1 MTQKMTQK
9 MPHQMATNQVPVKS
23 VLGRAR
29 NTILLAAIFALTAC
43 LTLSLQL
50 VFGKSARAE
59 VTLAELE
66 QVRRE
71 AQAVIPRL
79 PVDTEDRLA
88 AALYPQLAPVA
99 NISDP
104 FVDHAGVARANGTG
118 NVSPFAVRTPGTTTN
133 NETISE
139 IPATPAVPTAV
150 PTLVARLQSW
160 QQSVKAAV
168 NTGQFSP
175 PITTAYLQT
184 EIAPTGRIDTGGL
197 RGAWFYIASEKR
209 TIAATVGAKFYDAML
224 VSIGSEGVVFRL
236 QNGTT
241 KTVEWDRDEDF
252 ATRTATAPKTNE
264 QQAQPTQSPAVKTIG
279 EEQNPDRQQ
288 NSTSGASSPR
298 TSPQPDRPSIQ
309 TLGAEFELLQD
320 AVRGRYPKRSPV
332 SETTPA
338 PKDIPA
344 ERIALLK
351 TGTQV
356 VPRPYAIKP
365 EPALSG
371 EATPVG
377 TNALGVRPAVE
388 RAHALDEFLQPVYAG
403 DEFSTIPALT
413 KASYREET
421 SVSPQTQPLPASPEN
436 ASTAKK
442 ADETQVGAPTS
453 IQSPSPTPS
462 PARETSVAPASGP
475 STAAPTSTTARTPAA
490 AKVPPEPNGETTPPP
505 AHGNLCDPRFRGDN
519 ITITNESN
527 RPITLLSFVNKLNE
541 AYGAN
546 IVLDY
551 DVQDIPVRV
560 NVTDAPWTSVLR
572 TLLDLNDL
580 DLVCLD
586 GRIVQIAK
594 RSKIAQMEDGRRKL
608 APLVREVF
616 KLRYLQPT
624 AGGRVN
630 LAGVTQSAAGATIQ
644 SIEEAIRAILKAG
657 GDTRGE
663 ARRVPGRNEIFVA
676 ATREQMAE
684 IRDLIARVDRPGY
697 QVLIKALVYTANENR
712 LRDIG
717 SQLSVILGN
726 SGQTNLGGFTTLPR
740 SSQNNSGSGNGTGSG
755 AGNTNSSNNSVGL
768 NPGGVPSLGDGFR
781 PPTGSL
787 GGASPLATFG
797 VSSVFGTAQVAY
809 QLTLAQQRGVINIQS
824 RPFGIVSDGDTFD
837 LVAGTQI
844 PVVTTTIAGGAPFQS
859 GNVQFIEASR
869 IARIT
874 PQVAETED
882 GKPGFVTLQIQLENN
897 SVDTS
902 LGTFNGVPGV
912 NRQSLQTVMRLHNGE
927 TAIVGGLAADT
938 VSNAASKVPG
948 VGDVPLFGNLFKRKT
963 NQENRDRLYFAIT
976 VEVISQESP
985 LINVPAP
992 SDAMTTPPT
1001 PPSPPQ
1007 AQRPSPLQHR

>member
-1 MTQKMTQK
+1 MTRKIA
-9 MPHQMATNQVPVKS
+9 PNQVPVKS
-23 VLGRAR
+23 VIGRAS
-29 NTILLAAIFALTAC
+29 NMILLAVIFALSAC
-43 LTLSLQL
+43 LSMSLHL
-50 VFGKSARAE
+50 VFGKSTHAE
-59 VTLAELE
+59 VAEAELE

-71 AQAVIPRL
+71 AQAAIPRL
-79 PVDTEDRLA
+79 PADTEDRLA
-88 AALYPQLAPVA
+88 AALYPQLAPIA

-104 FVDHAGVARANGTG
+104 FVDRAGVASPNGAG
-118 NVSPFAVRTPGTTTN
+118 NVSPLMVKTRATTMDN
-133 NETISE
+133 QLVSA
-139 IPATPAVPTAV
+139 IPATPAVP
-150 PTLVARLQSW
+150 PLLARLQSW

-168 NTGQFSP
+168 STGQFPP

-184 EIAPTGRIDTGGL
+184 EIAPTGRIDTGER
-197 RGAWFYIASEKR
+197 RGVWFYIAAEKR
-209 TIAATVGAKFYDAML
+209 TLAAIVGAKFYDAML

-241 KTVEWDRDEDF
+241 KTVKWDREEDF
-252 ATRTATAPKTNE
+252 ATTTGTAARSNE
-264 QQAQPTQSPAVKTIG
+264 RQAQPTQSPAAKTID
-279 EEQNPDRQQ
+279 EEQNSRQQ
-288 NSTSGASSPR
+288 TG
-298 TSPQPDRPSIQ
+298 
-309 TLGAEFELLQD
+309 GGGEFELLQE
-320 AVRGRYPKRSPV
+320 AVRGRYP
-332 SETTPA
+332 TGPA
-338 PKDIPA
+338 RTD
-344 ERIALLK
+344 ALK
-351 TGTQV
+351 
-356 VPRPYAIKP
+356 
-365 EPALSG
+365 
-371 EATPVG
+371 
-377 TNALGVRPAVE
+377 VRPPVE
-388 RAHALDEFLQPVYAG
+388 RAHAQVEFAQPVGAA
-403 DEFSTIPALT
+403 DEPRTIPAFT
-413 KASYREET
+413 KDSNREEA
-421 SVSPQTQPLPASPEN
+421 SIAPLTARALVAGPEN
-436 ASTAKK
+436 VNAANLNTDD
-442 ADETQVGAPTS
+442 DEVNEPTS
-453 IQSPSPTPS
+453 SPSPSPTPS
-462 PARETSVAPASGP
+462 PVRETTVAPIPEP
-475 STAAPTSTTARTPAA
+475 SPAVLATTTARAPAEA
-490 AKVPPEPNGETTPPP
+490 QVPPETNGETRPQQPR
-505 AHGNLCDPRFRGDN
+505 GSLCASQFRGED

-527 RPITLLSFVNKLNE
+527 RPISLLSFINKLND

-551 DVQDIPVRV
+551 DVQDVPVRV
-560 NVTDAPWTSVLR
+560 NITSAPWTSVLR

-594 RSKIAQMEDGRRKL
+594 RSKIAQMEDGRRKM

-630 LAGVTQSAAGATIQ
+630 LAGVTQASAGATIQ

-657 GDTRGE
+657 GDSRGE

-676 ATREQMAE
+676 ATRDQMAE
-684 IRDLIARVDRPGY
+684 IRGLVERVDRPGY

-717 SQLSVILGN
+717 SQLSLIVGN
-726 SGQTNLGGFTTLPR
+726 GGQSNLGGFTTLPR
-740 SSQNNSGSGNGTGSG
+740 STQGNNSSGNGSGNGAANGNGS
-755 AGNTNSSNNSVGL
+755 NSSFGL

-781 PPTGSL
+781 QPTGSL
-787 GGASPLATFG
+787 GGASPLGTFG
-797 VSSVFGTAQVAY
+797 VSGVFGTAQLAY

-912 NRQSLQTVMRLHNGE
+912 NRQSLQTVMRLRNGE

-938 VSNAASKVPG
+938 VSNATSKVPG
-948 VGDVPLFGNLFKRKT
+948 IGDLPIIGNLFKRKT

-992 SDAMTTPPT
+992 SDAMTTPP
-1001 PPSPPQ
+1001 PPPR
-1007 AQRPSPLQHR
+1007 AQRPNPFQKR

>member
-1 MTQKMTQK
+1 MTRKIA
-9 MPHQMATNQVPVKS
+9 PNQVPVKS
-23 VLGRAR
+23 VIARAS
-29 NTILLAAIFALTAC
+29 NMIVLAMIFALTAC
-43 LTLSLQL
+43 LTMSLHL

-59 VTLAELE
+59 VTSAELE

-79 PVDTEDRLA
+79 PPDTEDRLA
-88 AALYPQLAPVA
+88 AALYPQLAPIA

-104 FVDHAGVARANGTG
+104 FVDRAGVASPNGAV
-118 NVSPFAVRTPGTTTN
+118 NVSPLVRTPGTMIN
-133 NETISE
+133 NQIVSA
-139 IPATPAVPTAV
+139 IPATPSV
-150 PTLVARLQSW
+150 PTLLARLQSW
-160 QQSVKAAV
+160 QQSVKTAV
-168 NTGQFSP
+168 NTGQFPP

-184 EIAPTGRIDTGGL
+184 EIVPTGRIDTGGQ
-197 RGAWFYIASEKR
+197 RGAWLYIASEKR
-209 TIAATVGAKFYDAML
+209 TLAATVGAKFYDAML
-224 VSIGSEGVVFRL
+224 TRIDSEGVVFRL

-241 KTVEWDRDEDF
+241 KTVEWDREEDF
-252 ATRTATAPKTNE
+252 ATTTATAAKSDE

-279 EEQNPDRQQ
+279 EEQNSNRQQ
-288 NSTSGASSPR
+288 NSAPGTSSLG
-298 TSPQPDRPSIQ
+298 TTPQPDRSSIQ
-309 TLGAEFELLQD
+309 TGGSEFELLQD
-320 AVRGRYPKRSPV
+320 AVRERYLKRNPV
-332 SETTPA
+332 SQTARTEML
-338 PKDIPA
+338 
-344 ERIALLK
+344 RL
-351 TGTQV
+351 
-356 VPRPYAIKP
+356 
-365 EPALSG
+365 
-371 EATPVG
+371 
-377 TNALGVRPAVE
+377 RPAVE
-388 RAHALDEFLQPVYAG
+388 RAHARVEFAQPVYAG
-403 DEFSTIPALT
+403 DDSRRIPALT
-413 KASYREET
+413 KASYGEET
-421 SVSPQTQPLPASPEN
+421 SVSPITTQPLLAGPEN
-436 ASTAKK
+436 VIAANLNAKDEVTQSTSS
-442 ADETQVGAPTS
+442 PL
-453 IQSPSPTPS
+453 PSPTPS
-462 PARETSVAPASGP
+462 PARETTVAPSPEP
-475 STAAPTSTTARTPAA
+475 SPAA
-490 AKVPPEPNGETTPPP
+490 LTSIIARAPAEAQVVPETNGETRPQP
-505 AHGNLCDPRFRGDN
+505 ARGSLCDTQFRGEN

-527 RPITLLSFVNKLNE
+527 RPITLLSFINKLNE

-551 DVQDIPVRV
+551 DVQDVPVRV
-560 NVTDAPWTSVLR
+560 NITNAPWTSVLR

-586 GRIVQIAK
+586 GRIIQIAK
-594 RSKIAQMEDGRRKL
+594 RSKIAQMEDGRRKM

-630 LAGVTQSAAGATIQ
+630 LAGVTQSSAGATIQ

-657 GDTRGE
+657 GDARGE

-717 SQLSVILGN
+717 SQLSLIVGN
-726 SGQTNLGGFTTLPR
+726 GGQTNLGGFTTLPR
-740 SSQNNSGSGNGTGSG
+740 SSQNNNGSGSGNGNGT
-755 AGNTNSSNNSVGL
+755 ANSNGSNNNFGL

-781 PPTGSL
+781 QPTGSL
-787 GGASPLATFG
+787 GGASPLGTFG
-797 VSSVFGTAQVAY
+797 VSGVFGTAQVAY

-882 GKPGFVTLQIQLENN
+882 GNPGFVTLQIQLENN

-912 NRQSLQTVMRLHNGE
+912 NRQSLQTVMRLRNGE

-938 VSNAASKVPG
+938 VSNATSKVPG
-948 VGDVPLFGNLFKRKT
+948 IGDIPLFGNLFKRKT

-992 SDAMTTPPT
+992 SDAITTPP
-1001 PPSPPQ
+1001 PPPR
-1007 AQRPSPLQHR
+1007 AQRPSPFQKR

>member
-1 MTQKMTQK
+1 MIQK
-9 MPHQMATNQVPVKS
+9 MPRNMAPNQIPFKS
-23 VLGRAR
+23 VIGRAS
-29 NTILLAAIFALTAC
+29 NMIVLAVIFALTAC
-43 LTLSLQL
+43 LSMSLHL
-50 VFGKSARAE
+50 VSGKSTRAE
-59 VTLAELE
+59 VTSAELE

-71 AQAVIPRL
+71 ARAAIPRL
-79 PVDTEDRLA
+79 PADTEDRLA
-88 AALYPQLAPVA
+88 AALYPQLAPIA

-104 FVDHAGVARANGTG
+104 FVDRAGVASPNGAGT
-118 NVSPFAVRTPGTTTN
+118 VSPLMVRASGTMIN
-133 NETISE
+133 NQTASA
-139 IPATPAVPTAV
+139 IPATPAVPT
-150 PTLVARLQSW
+150 LLARLQSW
-160 QQSVKAAV
+160 RHSVKAAAS
-168 NTGQFSP
+168 TGQFPP
-175 PITTAYLQT
+175 PITTAYLQN
-184 EIAPTGRIDTGGL
+184 EIAPTGRIDTGGR

-209 TIAATVGAKFYDAML
+209 TLAATVGAKFYDAML

-241 KTVEWDRDEDF
+241 KTIEWDREEDF
-252 ATRTATAPKTNE
+252 ATTTAIAAKSDE

-279 EEQNPDRQQ
+279 EEQNGNRQQ
-288 NSTSGASSPR
+288 NSAPGTGSLR
-298 TSPQPDRPSIQ
+298 TSPQPDRSSIQ
-309 TLGAEFELLQD
+309 TGGEFELLQD
-320 AVRGRYPKRSPV
+320 AVRARYPGRKPV
-332 SETTPA
+332 SETART
-338 PKDIPA
+338 
-344 ERIALLK
+344 EAL
-351 TGTQV
+351 
-356 VPRPYAIKP
+356 R
-365 EPALSG
+365 
-371 EATPVG
+371 
-377 TNALGVRPAVE
+377 VRPAVE
-388 RAHALDEFLQPVYAG
+388 RAHAP
-403 DEFSTIPALT
+403 
-413 KASYREET
+413 
-421 SVSPQTQPLPASPEN
+421 
-436 ASTAKK
+436 
-442 ADETQVGAPTS
+442 
-453 IQSPSPTPS
+453 SPSPTPS
-462 PARETSVAPASGP
+462 PARETTVAPTPEP
-475 STAAPTSTTARTPAA
+475 STATARTTAPT
-490 AKVPPEPNGETTPPP
+490 EPKGETRPQP
-505 AHGNLCDPRFRGDN
+505 ARGSLCDPQFRGDN

-551 DVQDIPVRV
+551 DVQDVPVRV
-560 NVTDAPWTSVLR
+560 NITDAPWTSVLR

-594 RSKIAQMEDGRRKL
+594 RSKIAQMEDGRRKM

-630 LAGVTQSAAGATIQ
+630 LAGVTQASAGATIQ

-657 GDTRGE
+657 GDARGE

-717 SQLSVILGN
+717 SQVSLIVGN
-726 SGQTNLGGFTTLPR
+726 GGQTNLGGFTTLPR
-740 SSQNNSGSGNGTGSG
+740 SSQNNNGSGNGNGNGTANGNGS
-755 AGNTNSSNNSVGL
+755 TNNFGL

-781 PPTGSL
+781 QPTGSL
-787 GGASPLATFG
+787 GGASPVGTFG
-797 VSSVFGTAQVAY
+797 VSGVFGTAQVAY

-912 NRQSLQTVMRLHNGE
+912 NRQSLQTVMRLRNGE

-938 VSNAASKVPG
+938 VSNATSKVPG
-948 VGDVPLFGNLFKRKT
+948 IGDIPIVGNLFKRKT

-992 SDAMTTPPT
+992 SDAMTTPP
-1001 PPSPPQ
+1001 PPPR
-1007 AQRPSPLQHR
+1007 AQRPSPFQKR

>member
-1 MTQKMTQK
+1 MIRKMSPK
-9 MPHQMATNQVPVKS
+9 MAPNQVPVKS
-23 VLGRAR
+23 ALGRAT
-29 NTILLAAIFALTAC
+29 NMIVLAVFFALTAS
-43 LTLSLQL
+43 LTVSLRL
-50 VFGKSARAE
+50 VFGKSTYAE
-59 VTLAELE
+59 VTSAELE
-66 QVRRE
+66 QVHRE
-71 AQAVIPRL
+71 AQAAIPRL
-79 PVDTEDRLA
+79 PADTEDRLA
-88 AALYPQLAPVA
+88 AALYPQLAPIA

-104 FVDHAGVARANGTG
+104 FVDRTGVANANGTG
-118 NVSPFAVRTPGTTTN
+118 KVSPFTLSTPGATIN
-133 NETISE
+133 NKTVSD
-139 IPATPAVPTAV
+139 IPATLSV
-150 PTLVARLQSW
+150 PTLLARLQSW
-160 QQSVKAAV
+160 QHSVKAAV
-168 NTGQFSP
+168 STGQFP
-175 PITTAYLQT
+175 PSITTAYLQT
-184 EIAPTGRIDTGGL
+184 DLVPTGRIDTGGR

-209 TIAATVGAKFYDAML
+209 TIAAAVGAKFYDAIL

-236 QNGTT
+236 QNGTI
-241 KTVEWDRDEDF
+241 KTVGWDRDEDF
-252 ATRTATAPKTNE
+252 ATTTATAAKSNE
-264 QQAQPTQSPAVKTIG
+264 QQAQPTQSPAIETTG
-279 EEQNPDRQQ
+279 EEQNRQQ
-288 NSTSGASSPR
+288 NSTSGASSLR

-309 TLGAEFELLQD
+309 TGGGEFELLQD
-320 AVRGRYPKRSPV
+320 AVRGRYPKRKPV
-332 SETTPA
+332 SENLRT
-338 PKDIPA
+338 
-344 ERIALLK
+344 EAL
-351 TGTQV
+351 
-356 VPRPYAIKP
+356 KP
-365 EPALSG
+365 
-371 EATPVG
+371 
-377 TNALGVRPAVE
+377 RPAVE
-388 RAHALDEFLQPVYAG
+388 RAHAQVEFLQPVYEG
-403 DEFSTIPALT
+403 GEPRTIPAFT
-413 KASYREET
+413 KASYREEK
-421 SVSPQTQPLPASPEN
+421 SVSPLTTQPPLALHQN
-436 ASTAKK
+436 LNTANVKT
-442 ADETQVGAPTS
+442 DEDEVNSPTS
-453 IQSPSPTPS
+453 SPSPSPSPS
-462 PARETSVAPASGP
+462 PARQTTVAPTSGP
-475 STAAPTSTTARTPAA
+475 STTALTSTMPRTPAA
-490 AKVPPEPNGETTPPP
+490 VQVPPQPNAETTPQPTRRS
-505 AHGNLCDPRFRGDN
+505 LCDPQFRGEN

-527 RPITLLSFVNKLNE
+527 RPLTLLSLINKLNE

-551 DVQDIPVRV
+551 DVQEIPVRV
-560 NVTDAPWTSVLR
+560 NITDAPWTSVLR

-594 RSKIAQMEDGRRKL
+594 RSKIAQIEDGRRKM

-630 LAGVTQSAAGATIQ
+630 LAGVTQSSAGATIQ

-717 SQLSVILGN
+717 SQLSLIVGN
-726 SGQTNLGGFTTLPR
+726 GGQTNLGGFTSLPR
-740 SSQNNSGSGNGTGSG
+740 SSQNNNGGGNGSGNGN
-755 AGNTNSSNNSVGL
+755 ANSIFGL

-781 PPTGSL
+781 QPTGSL
-787 GGASPLATFG
+787 GGSSPLGTFG
-797 VSSVFGTAQVAY
+797 VSGVFGTAQIAY

-859 GNVQFIEASR
+859 GSVQFIEASR

-938 VSNAASKVPG
+938 VSNATSKVPG
-948 VGDVPLFGNLFKRKT
+948 IGDVPILGNLFKRKT

-985 LINVPAP
+985 VINVPAP
-992 SDAMTTPPT
+992 SDAMTTPP
-1001 PPSPPQ
+1001 PPPR
-1007 AQRPSPLQHR
+1007 AQRPSPFQKR

>member
-1 MTQKMTQK
+1 MIQK
-9 MPHQMATNQVPVKS
+9 MPRKMTPNPIPVKS
-23 VLGRAR
+23 VIGRAS
-29 NTILLAAIFALTAC
+29 NMIVLAVIFALTAS
-43 LTLSLQL
+43 LTVSLRL
-50 VFGKSARAE
+50 VFDKGTSAE
-59 VTLAELE
+59 ITSAELE
-66 QVRRE
+66 QVHRE
-71 AQAVIPRL
+71 AQAAIPRL
-79 PVDTEDRLA
+79 PADTEDRLA
-88 AALYPQLAPVA
+88 AALYPQLAPIA

-104 FVDHAGVARANGTG
+104 FVDRAGVASLNGAG
-118 NVSPFAVRTPGTTTN
+118 NVSPLMVRTRGTTIN
-133 NETISE
+133 NQIVSE
-139 IPATPAVPTAV
+139 IPATPAVPT
-150 PTLVARLQSW
+150 LLARLKSW

-168 NTGQFSP
+168 NTRQYPP

-184 EIAPTGRIDTGGL
+184 EIAPTGRIDTAGR

-209 TIAATVGAKFYDAML
+209 TLAATVGAKFYDAML

-241 KTVEWDRDEDF
+241 KTIEWDREEDF
-252 ATRTATAPKTNE
+252 ASTAATAAKSNE

-279 EEQNPDRQQ
+279 EEQNSNRQQ
-288 NSTSGASSPR
+288 NSSSGTSSLR
-298 TSPQPDRPSIQ
+298 TSPQPDQPSIQ
-309 TLGAEFELLQD
+309 TGGEFELLQD
-320 AVRGRYPKRSPV
+320 AVRARYPKRKPV
-332 SETTPA
+332 SETART
-338 PKDIPA
+338 
-344 ERIALLK
+344 EAL
-351 TGTQV
+351 
-356 VPRPYAIKP
+356 RF
-365 EPALSG
+365 
-371 EATPVG
+371 
-377 TNALGVRPAVE
+377 RPAVE
-388 RAHALDEFLQPVYAG
+388 RAHARVEFLQPVYAEG
-403 DEFSTIPALT
+403 EPRTIPAIT
-413 KASYREET
+413 KASYRDET
-421 SVSPQTQPLPASPEN
+421 SVSPLTTQPLLELPEN
-436 ASTAKK
+436 VSTANLK
-442 ADETQVGAPTS
+442 DDDYELNAPTS
-453 IQSPSPTPS
+453 SPSPSPTPS
-462 PARETSVAPASGP
+462 PVRETTVAPTPEP
-475 STAAPTSTTARTPAA
+475 STATLARTTAPT
-490 AKVPPEPNGETTPPP
+490 EPNGETRPQP
-505 AHGNLCDPRFRGDN
+505 ARGSLCDPQFRGDN

-551 DVQDIPVRV
+551 DVQDVPVRV
-560 NVTDAPWTSVLR
+560 NITDAPWTSVLR

-594 RSKIAQMEDGRRKL
+594 RSKIAQMEDGRRKM

-630 LAGVTQSAAGATIQ
+630 LAGVTQSSAGATIQ
-644 SIEEAIRAILKAG
+644 SIEDAIRAILKAG

-717 SQLSVILGN
+717 SQLSLIVGN
-726 SGQTNLGGFTTLPR
+726 GGQTNLGGFTTLPR
-740 SSQNNSGSGNGTGSG
+740 SSQNGNGSGNASGNGT
-755 AGNTNSSNNSVGL
+755 ANGNGSSNNFGL

-781 PPTGSL
+781 QPTGSL
-787 GGASPLATFG
+787 GGASPLGTFG
-797 VSSVFGTAQVAY
+797 VSGVFGTAQVAY

-912 NRQSLQTVMRLHNGE
+912 NRQSLQTVMRLRNGE

-938 VSNAASKVPG
+938 VSNATSKVPG
-948 VGDVPLFGNLFKRKT
+948 IGDVPIIGNLFKRRT

-992 SDAMTTPPT
+992 SDAMTTPP
-1001 PPSPPQ
+1001 PPPR
-1007 AQRPSPLQHR
+1007 AQRPSPFQKR

>member
-1 MTQKMTQK
+1 MTRKMA
-9 MPHQMATNQVPVKS
+9 PNQVPLKS
-23 VLGRAR
+23 VIGRAS
-29 NTILLAAIFALTAC
+29 NMIVLAVIFALTAC
-43 LTLSLQL
+43 LSMSLHL
-50 VFGKSARAE
+50 GFGKSTRAE
-59 VTLAELE
+59 VTSAELE

-71 AQAVIPRL
+71 AQAAIPRL
-79 PVDTEDRLA
+79 PADTEDRLA
-88 AALYPQLAPVA
+88 AALYPQLAPIA

-104 FVDHAGVARANGTG
+104 FVDRAGVASSNGAG
-118 NVSPFAVRTPGTTTN
+118 NVSALMARTRGTTIN
-133 NETISE
+133 NQTVSA
-139 IPATPAVPTAV
+139 IPATPAVPT
-150 PTLVARLQSW
+150 LLSRLQSW
-160 QQSVKAAV
+160 QHSVKAAL
-168 NTGQFSP
+168 NTGQFPP

-184 EIAPTGRIDTGGL
+184 EIAPTGRIDTGGR

-209 TIAATVGAKFYDAML
+209 TLAATVGAKFYDAML
-224 VSIGSEGVVFRL
+224 MSIGSEGVVFRL
-236 QNGTT
+236 QDGTT
-241 KTVEWDRDEDF
+241 KRIEWDRDEDF
-252 ATRTATAPKTNE
+252 ATTTATAAKSNE

-279 EEQNPDRQQ
+279 EEQNSNGQQ
-288 NSTSGASSPR
+288 NSTSGTSGPR
-298 TSPQPDRPSIQ
+298 TSRQPDRPSIQ
-309 TLGAEFELLQD
+309 TGGGEFELLQD
-320 AVRGRYPKRSPV
+320 AVRGRYSKRKLV
-332 SETTPA
+332 SETART
-338 PKDIPA
+338 
-344 ERIALLK
+344 
-351 TGTQV
+351 
-356 VPRPYAIKP
+356 
-365 EPALSG
+365 EPLR
-371 EATPVG
+371 
-377 TNALGVRPAVE
+377 VRPAVE
-388 RAHALDEFLQPVYAG
+388 RAHARVEFLQPVYAEG
-403 DEFSTIPALT
+403 EPRTIAAFT
-413 KASYREET
+413 KASYRDET
-421 SVSPQTQPLPASPEN
+421 SVSPLTTQPLLELPEN
-436 ASTAKK
+436 VSTANVK
-442 ADETQVGAPTS
+442 DDDYELNAPTS
-453 IQSPSPTPS
+453 SPSPSPTPS
-462 PARETSVAPASGP
+462 PARETIVAPIPEP
-475 STAAPTSTTARTPAA
+475 STATLAR
-490 AKVPPEPNGETTPPP
+490 TTPPTEPNDKTRPQP
-505 AHGNLCDPRFRGDN
+505 ARGSLCDPQFRGDN

-551 DVQDIPVRV
+551 DVQDVPVRV
-560 NVTDAPWTSVLR
+560 NITDAPWTSVLR

-594 RSKIAQMEDGRRKL
+594 RSKIAQMEDGRRKM

-630 LAGVTQSAAGATIQ
+630 LAGVTQASAGATIQ

-717 SQLSVILGN
+717 SQVSLIVGN
-726 SGQTNLGGFTTLPR
+726 GGQTNLGGFTTLPR
-740 SSQNNSGSGNGTGSG
+740 SNQNNNGSGNGNGT
-755 AGNTNSSNNSVGL
+755 ANNNNTFGL

-781 PPTGSL
+781 QPTGSL
-787 GGASPLATFG
+787 GGASPVGTFG
-797 VSSVFGTAQVAY
+797 VSGVFGTAQVAY

-938 VSNAASKVPG
+938 VSNATSKVPG
-948 VGDVPLFGNLFKRKT
+948 IGDIPVVGNLFKRKT

-992 SDAMTTPPT
+992 SDAMTTPP
-1001 PPSPPQ
+1001 PPPR
-1007 AQRPSPLQHR
+1007 AQRPSPFQKR

>member
-1 MTQKMTQK
+1 MDQK
-9 MPHQMATNQVPVKS
+9 MPRKMTPNPIPVKA
-23 VLGRAR
+23 VLGRAS
-29 NTILLAAIFALTAC
+29 NMIVLAAIFALTAS
-43 LTLSLQL
+43 LTVSLRL
-50 VFGKSARAE
+50 VFGKSTRAE
-59 VTLAELE
+59 VTSAELE

-71 AQAVIPRL
+71 AQAAIPRL
-79 PVDTEDRLA
+79 PADTEDRLA
-88 AALYPQLAPVA
+88 AALYPQLAPIA

-104 FVDHAGVARANGTG
+104 FVDRAGVASPNGAG
-118 NVSPFAVRTPGTTTN
+118 NVSALTARTRGTTIN
-133 NETISE
+133 NQTVSA
-139 IPATPAVPTAV
+139 IPATPAVPT
-150 PTLVARLQSW
+150 LLARLQSW

-168 NTGQFSP
+168 SAGQFPP

-184 EIAPTGRIDTGGL
+184 EIAPTGRIDTGGR

-209 TIAATVGAKFYDAML
+209 TLAAAVGAKFYDAML

-236 QNGTT
+236 QDGTI
-241 KTVEWDRDEDF
+241 KRIEWDRDEDF
-252 ATRTATAPKTNE
+252 ATTTATAAKSNE
-264 QQAQPTQSPAVKTIG
+264 QQTQSPAVKTIS
-279 EEQNPDRQQ
+279 EEQNSNGQQ
-288 NSTSGASSPR
+288 NSTSGTSGPR

-309 TLGAEFELLQD
+309 TGGGEFELLQD
-320 AVRGRYPKRSPV
+320 AVRGRYPKRKLV
-332 SETTPA
+332 SETART
-338 PKDIPA
+338 
-344 ERIALLK
+344 
-351 TGTQV
+351 
-356 VPRPYAIKP
+356 
-365 EPALSG
+365 EPLR
-371 EATPVG
+371 
-377 TNALGVRPAVE
+377 VRPAVE
-388 RAHALDEFLQPVYAG
+388 RAHARVEFLQPVYAEG
-403 DEFSTIPALT
+403 EPRTIPAFT
-413 KASYREET
+413 KASYRDET
-421 SVSPQTQPLPASPEN
+421 SVSPLTTQPPLELPEN
-436 ASTAKK
+436 VSTANVK
-442 ADETQVGAPTS
+442 DDDYELNAPTS
-453 IQSPSPTPS
+453 SPSPSPTPS
-462 PARETSVAPASGP
+462 PARETIVAPTPEP
-475 STAAPTSTTARTPAA
+475 STATLARTTAPT
-490 AKVPPEPNGETTPPP
+490 EPNDKTKAQP
-505 AHGNLCDPRFRGDN
+505 ARGSLCDPQFRGDN

-551 DVQDIPVRV
+551 DVQDVPVRV
-560 NVTDAPWTSVLR
+560 NITDAPWTSVLR

-594 RSKIAQMEDGRRKL
+594 RSKIAQMEDGRRKM

-630 LAGVTQSAAGATIQ
+630 LAGVTQASAGATIQ

-717 SQLSVILGN
+717 SQVSLIVGN
-726 SGQTNLGGFTTLPR
+726 GGQTNLGGFTTLPR
-740 SSQNNSGSGNGTGSG
+740 SNQNNSGSGNGNGT
-755 AGNTNSSNNSVGL
+755 ANSNNTFGL

-781 PPTGSL
+781 QPTGSL
-787 GGASPLATFG
+787 GGARPLGTFG
-797 VSSVFGTAQVAY
+797 VSGVFGTAQIAY

-938 VSNAASKVPG
+938 VSNATSKVPG
-948 VGDVPLFGNLFKRKT
+948 IGDVPILGNLFKRKT

-985 LINVPAP
+985 VINVPAP
-992 SDAMTTPPT
+992 SDAMTTPP
-1001 PPSPPQ
+1001 PPPR
-1007 AQRPSPLQHR
+1007 AQRPSPFQKR

>member
-1 MTQKMTQK
+1 MTRKMA
-9 MPHQMATNQVPVKS
+9 PNQGPVKS
-23 VLGRAR
+23 VIGRAS
-29 NTILLAAIFALTAC
+29 NMIVLAVIFALTAC
-43 LTLSLQL
+43 VSISLPL
-50 VFGKSARAE
+50 VFGKSTRLE
-59 VTLAELE
+59 VTSAELE

-71 AQAVIPRL
+71 AQASIPRL
-79 PVDTEDRLA
+79 PADTEDRLA
-88 AALYPQLAPVA
+88 AALYPQLPPIA

-104 FVDHAGVARANGTG
+104 FVDRAGVASSNGAG
-118 NVSPFAVRTPGTTTN
+118 NVSPLMVGTRGTTIN
-133 NETISE
+133 NQTLSA
-139 IPATPAVPTAV
+139 IPATPALPN
-150 PTLVARLQSW
+150 LLARLQSW
-160 QQSVKAAV
+160 QHSVKAAV
-168 NTGQFSP
+168 STGQFPP

-184 EIAPTGRIDTGGL
+184 EIAPTGRIDTGER

-209 TIAATVGAKFYDAML
+209 TLAASVGAKFYDAML

-241 KTVEWDRDEDF
+241 KTVEWDREEDF
-252 ATRTATAPKTNE
+252 ATTTATAAKSNE
-264 QQAQPTQSPAVKTIG
+264 QQAQPTQSPALKTIG
-279 EEQNPDRQQ
+279 DEQNSNKQQ
-288 NSTSGASSPR
+288 NSESGTSSLR
-298 TSPQPDRPSIQ
+298 TSPQADQSSIQ
-309 TLGAEFELLQD
+309 TGGAEFELLQE
-320 AVRGRYPKRSPV
+320 AVRGRYPKRKTV
-332 SETTPA
+332 SETRPA
-338 PKDIPA
+338 LKSIPS
-344 ERIALLK
+344 RGVALLER
-351 TGTQV
+351 GRAQV
-356 VPRPYAIKP
+356 VPSLYRVKP
-365 EPALSG
+365 ETTLSAESTTDPTRTDALR
-371 EATPVG
+371 
-377 TNALGVRPAVE
+377 VRPAVE
-388 RAHALDEFLQPVYAG
+388 RAHAQVEFPAS
-403 DEFSTIPALT
+403 EARTIPAFT
-413 KASYREET
+413 NASYREDT
-421 SVSPQTQPLPASPEN
+421 SVSPLIARPFLAGPEN
-436 ASTAKK
+436 VIAAANLITDDDEVNELAS
-442 ADETQVGAPTS
+442 
-453 IQSPSPTPS
+453 SPSPSPSPSSTPS
-462 PARETSVAPASGP
+462 PTRETIVAPTPEPSRVAPAN
-475 STAAPTSTTARTPAA
+475 TTARAPAEA
-490 AKVPPEPNGETTPPP
+490 QVPPEINSETGPQQTR
-505 AHGNLCDPRFRGDN
+505 GSLCDSRFRGEN

-541 AYGAN
+541 AYEAN

-551 DVQDIPVRV
+551 DVQDVPVRV
-560 NVTDAPWTSVLR
+560 NITSAPWTSVLR

-594 RSKIAQMEDGRRKL
+594 RNKIAQMEDGRRKM

-630 LAGVTQSAAGATIQ
+630 LAGVTQSSAGATIQ

-657 GDTRGE
+657 GDARGE

-684 IRDLIARVDRPGY
+684 IRDLITRVDRPGY

-717 SQLSVILGN
+717 SQLSLIVGN
-726 SGQTNLGGFTTLPR
+726 GGQTNLGGFTTLPR
-740 SSQNNSGSGNGTGSG
+740 SSQNGSGSGNGSGNG
-755 AGNTNSSNNSVGL
+755 AGNSNNNFGL

-781 PPTGSL
+781 QPTGSL
-787 GGASPLATFG
+787 GGASPVGTFG
-797 VSSVFGTAQVAY
+797 VSGVFGTAQVAY

-874 PQVAETED
+874 PQVAETAD
-882 GKPGFVTLQIQLENN
+882 GNPGFVTLQIQLENN

-912 NRQSLQTVMRLHNGE
+912 NRQSLQTVMRLRNGE

-938 VSNAASKVPG
+938 ISNATSKVPG
-948 VGDVPLFGNLFKRKT
+948 LGDIPIVGNLFKRKT

-992 SDAMTTPPT
+992 SDAITTPP
-1001 PPSPPQ
+1001 PPPR
-1007 AQRPSPLQHR
+1007 AQRPSPFQKR